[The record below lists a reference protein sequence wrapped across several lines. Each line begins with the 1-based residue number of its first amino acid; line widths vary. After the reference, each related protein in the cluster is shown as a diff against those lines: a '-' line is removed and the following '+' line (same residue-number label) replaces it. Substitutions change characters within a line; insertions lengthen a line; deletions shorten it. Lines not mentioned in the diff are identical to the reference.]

1 MFLSVVQKVTYFN
14 NCLLDKE
21 AVKEERKKTRR
32 TRRTNMEEKRR
43 NKEHETKDVS
53 FFDKIE
59 NEIVTQKY

>member
-1 MFLSVVQKVTYFN
+1 MFISVVQIELYFN

-59 NEIVTQKY
+59 NEIFDTKY